1 MVLWR
6 VREYP
11 VDKSIIRTR
20 NGFSKGFR
28 LIAFLFRKTMLIK
41 KNYIMKKRIKDL
53 YRAMAVAPKRGC
65 GDET

>member
-20 NGFSKGFR
+20 NGVRKGFW
-28 LIAFLFRKTMLIK
+28 LIEFLCLKTLLIK
-41 KNYIMKKRIKDL
+41 KIYFMKKRIKDL
-53 YRAMAVAPKRGC
+53 YRPMTAAPNRGC
-65 GDET
+65 EDET

>member
-20 NGFSKGFR
+20 NGVSKGFR
-28 LIAFLFRKTMLIK
+28 LIAFLSRKAMLIK

-53 YRAMAVAPKRGC
+53 YRTMTAAPKRGC